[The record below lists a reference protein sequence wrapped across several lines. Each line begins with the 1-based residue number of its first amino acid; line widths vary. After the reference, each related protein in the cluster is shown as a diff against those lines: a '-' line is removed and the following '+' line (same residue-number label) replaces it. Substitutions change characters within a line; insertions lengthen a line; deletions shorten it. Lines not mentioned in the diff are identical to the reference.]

1 MSGRRFHLLGAA
13 AIGATLIVAG
23 VAALYAATSYV
34 DTLKAEQKIA
44 SQQRTQSEEKLAR
57 IRIEGEEIDARV
69 TKYELLVARG
79 VIGDERRLDWIET
92 LERLRS
98 SDPSRQI
105 RYAIAPQKALDYAV
119 AGTAEVSARTS
130 QVKLDAT
137 VLHEERFLGLLSE
150 LRAALPAHMLVR
162 SCTLD
167 RPATTLATRAGLNVS
182 CLLDLITI
190 TDQGKGKTS

>member
-1 MSGRRFHLLGAA
+1 MSDRRFHLLGAA
-13 AIGATLIVAG
+13 ALGATLIVAG
-23 VAALYAATSYV
+23 VVALYAATSYV
-34 DTLKAEQKIA
+34 DTLKVEQKNA
-44 SQQRTQSEEKLAR
+44 LQQRMQSEEKLAR
-57 IRIEGEEIDARV
+57 VRIEGEEIDLRV
-69 TKYELLVARG
+69 AKYELLVARG
-79 VIGDERRLDWIET
+79 VIGDERRLDWIEA
-92 LERLRS
+92 LERIRA

-119 AGTAEVSARTS
+119 DGTAEVSARTS

-137 VLHEERFLGLLSE
+137 VLHEERFLDLLSE

-167 RPATTLATRAGLNVS
+167 RPATTLVTRAGLNVS

>member
-105 RYAIAPQKALDYAV
+105 RYAIAPQKALDYALV
-119 AGTAEVSARTS
+119 GTAEVSARTS

-137 VLHEERFLGLLSE
+137 VLHEERFLSLLSE

-167 RPATTLATRAGLNVS
+167 RHATTLATRAGLNVS